1 MFLRGSR
8 YQNARRFEGEVDF
21 QGVRARDIGDATG
34 VLEYTVKSGDRLDLL
49 AQSYFNDARQW
60 WRILDAN
67 PDLLRASMFNL
78 GDLEGEIILIPRLK
92 E

>member
-8 YQNARRFEGEVDF
+8 YLPYREFEEDSEF
-21 QGVRARDIGDATG
+21 QGIRPRDIEDATG

-49 AQSYFNDARQW
+49 AQSFYNDGRLW

-67 PDLLRASMFNL
+67 ADILHGSSFNL
-78 GDLEGEIILIPRLK
+78 DALEGEVILIPKLK
-92 E
+92 G